1 MAKEQWEEESI
12 ERFREYLSQTRKF
25 TYGVTDRDVIVNK
38 TTGENFDYQ
47 LQNESGEKIA
57 VEVFRL
63 VENGEDLA
71 RSRVWHT
78 MAGFI
83 KDEIK
88 KRDLKGYLVYTP
100 QFFVKKS
107 EMKTLAVKQAEIIE
121 AGIKNNPAEKKFKY
135 EGYDF
140 HKIDSLETISLSY
153 SEGARSIDS
162 RGTATSGFAGKLPK
176 KNKQVDVAG
185 HERMLLVVNWAF
197 FVDSRDAIRALSS
210 FDFDQFENVDK
221 IFFEGKQGEFVL
233 IYDRSVVDAIK
244 TRAKVENPEAL
255 KLLTQYLNH
264 QLADKNQSAFD
275 FIKTISL
282 PSGNLDWLTDN
293 EVKENLV
300 HFGTEL
306 LAKGLI
312 EDAIWIVKMLHNDS
326 NPNPSGANDLDDPK
340 SEHNYHVRVIK
351 NEDVRNITTVRGH
364 LCWLMS
370 RIIAQNKP
378 EYYTEILEI
387 ITRYISEDNLYIRI
401 QATYPLMEF
410 IVRKKA
416 VRNQDESA
424 FDWKKEEREQVRKIP
439 LQMLRDNTR
448 YPRVL
453 EALLHIFD
461 RFRDLNEQEAEE
473 VIRALIATEQDDVL
487 HDLAALIPYFALFR
501 KNDFPDEGSFN
512 PDTFIEILKNQIVSG
527 RPAMKSSLT
536 WHFWKMLE
544 QNTLP
549 YEQIREYILLFWE
562 NGYDTSVASMFGL
575 VFEQLA
581 VIAPDDAKNL
591 FEKMID
597 LLGVRLKEDPEERH
611 QAWINATEEIVALL
625 ATEPN
630 RLLKLVDK
638 LKNIWLM
645 GRVYFGDIATIFG
658 SYQKVAPENKERVK
672 VELIKI
678 YEEMKASHP
687 QIQPVDWNK

>member
-1 MAKEQWEEESI
+1 MVKEQWEEESI
-12 ERFREYLSQTRKF
+12 ERFREYISQTRKF
-25 TYGVTDRDVIVNK
+25 TYGVTARDVIVNK

-47 LQNESGEKIA
+47 LQNENGEKVA
-57 VEVFRL
+57 VEIFRL

-71 RSRVWHT
+71 RSKVWHT

-88 KRDLKGYLVYTP
+88 RRDLKGYLVYTP
-100 QFFVKKS
+100 QFFVKKG

-121 AGIKNNPAEKKFKY
+121 TGIKNNPTQKKFNY

-162 RGTATSGFAGKLPK
+162 RGTATSSFTGKLPK

-185 HERMLLVVNWAF
+185 HERMLLVVNWTF

-221 IFFEGKQGEFVL
+221 IFFEGKQGEFAL

-275 FIKTISL
+275 FIKAISQ
-282 PSGNLDWLTDN
+282 PSGNLDWLTDE

-312 EDAIWIVKMLHNDS
+312 GDAMWIVKMLHNDS
-326 NPNPSGANDLDDPK
+326 CPNPSGANDPDDPK
-340 SEHNYHVRVIK
+340 GEHNYHARVIK

-370 RIIAQNKP
+370 RIITQNKP
-378 EYYTEILEI
+378 EYYTEILAI

-410 IVRKKA
+410 VVRKKA

-424 FDWKKEEREQVRKIP
+424 FDWKKEERELVRKIP
-439 LQMLRDNTR
+439 LQMLRDNAQ

-453 EALLHIFD
+453 ETLLHIFD

-473 VIRALIATEQDDVL
+473 VLRALIATEQDDVL

-501 KNDFPDEGSFN
+501 KNDFPTEGSFN
-512 PDTFIEILKNQIVSG
+512 PGAFIEILKSQIVSG

-549 YEQIREYILLFWE
+549 YEQIREYILLFWG

-581 VIAPDDAKNL
+581 IIAPDDAKNL
-591 FEKMID
+591 FERMID
-597 LLGVRLKEDPEERH
+597 LLGVRLQEDPGKRH

-625 ATEPN
+625 VTEPD
-630 RLLKLVDK
+630 RLLKLVNK
-638 LKNIWLM
+638 LKNIWLLGM
-645 GRVYFGDIATIFG
+645 VYFGDIATIFG
-658 SYQKVAPENKERVK
+658 SYQKVASENKERVK

-678 YEEMKASHP
+678 YEEMRASHP